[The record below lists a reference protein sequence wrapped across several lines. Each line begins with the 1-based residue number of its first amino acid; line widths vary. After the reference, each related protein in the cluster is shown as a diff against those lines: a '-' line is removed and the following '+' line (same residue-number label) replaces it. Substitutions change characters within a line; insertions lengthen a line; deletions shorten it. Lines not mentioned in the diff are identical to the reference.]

1 MKNPIQNLNK
11 AFENKVRLGV
21 MAALMVNSRLSFN
34 ELKDLLELTDGN
46 LASHIKA
53 LEKEKFI
60 SVNKTFVGKKPNT
73 TYAVTLS
80 GSKAFELH
88 LKALED
94 LIKNQNITNN

>member
-60 SVNKTFVGKKPNT
+60 SVNKTFIGKKPNT
-73 TYAVTLS
+73 TYTVTSS

-94 LIKNQNITNN
+94 LINNQNITNK

>member
-73 TYAVTLS
+73 TYAVTTS
-80 GSKAFELH
+80 GSKAFEQH

-94 LIKNQNITNN
+94 LINNQNILNK

>member
-1 MKNPIQNLNK
+1 
-11 AFENKVRLGV
+11 

-60 SVNKTFVGKKPNT
+60 SVNKTFIGKKPNT
-73 TYAVTLS
+73 TYTVTSS

-94 LIKNQNITNN
+94 LINNQNITNK

>member
-1 MKNPIQNLNK
+1 VKNPIQNLNK

-73 TYAVTLS
+73 TYAVTTS
-80 GSKAFELH
+80 GSKAFEQH

-94 LIKNQNITNN
+94 LINNQNILNK